1 MGAPNARVIMAA
13 GLRSRSVRGCKAATT
28 AQTRICG
35 PNAQRNHGQGR
46 LPVFA
51 PLTTGCHPV
60 LLLRYELAGFHF
72 SGPSWFIAYFFRD
85 PERLIPADEAAIVS
99 PADGKIVG
107 IAAETD
113 KTTRVSIFLS
123 VFNVHINR
131 SPVAGEVE
139 SVRYLPGKFKVAFDA
154 TASAENEQNVLVIRS
169 GSDKIKFSQIAGIL
183 ARRIVCWKKPGD
195 SVAKGERIG
204 LIKFGSRVDIF
215 LPENVALSI
224 KLGDKVQGGASV
236 IGRIKHG

>member
-1 MGAPNARVIMAA
+1 MAKEGYPFLFPLLLVA
-13 GLRSRSVRGCKAATT
+13 GLLFSLGMNWLGS
-28 AQTRICG
+28 I
-35 PNAQRNHGQGR
+35 
-46 LPVFA
+46 F
-51 PLTTGCHPV
+51 
-60 LLLRYELAGFHF
+60 LALAL
-72 SGPSWFIAYFFRD
+72 FIVYFFRD
-85 PERLIPADEAAIVS
+85 PERLIPADEDTIVS

-107 IAAETD
+107 IATD
-113 KTTRVSIFLS
+113 PDNTTRVSIFLS

-139 SVRYLPGKFKVAFDA
+139 SVCYLPGKFKVAFDA
-154 TASAENEQNVLVIRS
+154 AASTENEQNVLVIRS

-195 SVAKGERIG
+195 SVAKGERVG

-215 LPENVALSI
+215 LPENVALSV

-236 IGRIKHG
+236 IGRIKHA

>member
-1 MGAPNARVIMAA
+1 MAKEGFPFLLPLLLVA
-13 GLRSRSVRGCKAATT
+13 GLCLYFGMNWLTC
-28 AQTRICG
+28 
-35 PNAQRNHGQGR
+35 
-46 LPVFA
+46 VF
-51 PLTTGCHPV
+51 LS
-60 LLLRYELAGFHF
+60 LAI
-72 SGPSWFIAYFFRD
+72 FIVYFFRD
-85 PERLIPADEAAIVS
+85 PERLIPADEDAVVS

-107 IAAETD
+107 IATDPD
-113 KTTRVSIFLS
+113 KTTRISIFLS
-123 VFNVHINR
+123 VLNVHINR

-195 SVAKGERIG
+195 SVAKGERVG

-215 LPENVALSI
+215 LPENVALCI

-236 IGRIKHG
+236 IGRIKHA

>member
-1 MGAPNARVIMAA
+1 MAKEGYPFLLPLLLLA
-13 GLRSRSVRGCKAATT
+13 GLFFYSRMNWPGF
-28 AQTRICG
+28 
-35 PNAQRNHGQGR
+35 
-46 LPVFA
+46 VF
-51 PLTTGCHPV
+51 
-60 LLLRYELAGFHF
+60 LALAL
-72 SGPSWFIAYFFRD
+72 FIGYFFRD
-85 PERLIPADEAAIVS
+85 PERQISPDEADVVS

-107 IAAETD
+107 IAAEPD

-131 SPVAGEVE
+131 SPIGGQVE
-139 SVRYLPGKFKVAFDA
+139 SVCYRPGKFKVAFDP

-169 GSDKIKFSQIAGIL
+169 GSDRIKFSQIAGIL

-195 SVAKGERIG
+195 WVAKGERIG

-215 LPENVALSI
+215 LPDHVALSI
-224 KLGDKVQGGASV
+224 KLGDRVQGGASV

>member
-1 MGAPNARVIMAA
+1 MAKE
-13 GLRSRSVRGCKAATT
+13 GYPFL
-28 AQTRICG
+28 
-35 PNAQRNHGQGR
+35 
-46 LPVFA
+46 LP
-51 PLTTGCHPV
+51 
-60 LLLRYELAGFHF
+60 LLLVVVLSFSLGMNWLGSIFLALAV
-72 SGPSWFIAYFFRD
+72 FIAYFFRD

-107 IAAETD
+107 IAAEPD

-131 SPVAGEVE
+131 SPIAGEVE
-139 SVRYLPGKFKVAFDA
+139 SVRYVPGKFKVAFDA

-195 SVAKGERIG
+195 SVAKGERVG

-215 LPENVALSI
+215 LPDSVALSI
-224 KLGDKVQGGASV
+224 NLGDKVQGGASV

>member
-1 MGAPNARVIMAA
+1 MAKEGFPFLLPLLLVA
-13 GLRSRSVRGCKAATT
+13 GLCLYFGMNWLSC
-28 AQTRICG
+28 
-35 PNAQRNHGQGR
+35 
-46 LPVFA
+46 VF
-51 PLTTGCHPV
+51 LS
-60 LLLRYELAGFHF
+60 LAI
-72 SGPSWFIAYFFRD
+72 FIAYFFRD
-85 PERLIPADEAAIVS
+85 PERLIPADEDAVVS

-107 IAAETD
+107 IATDPD
-113 KTTRVSIFLS
+113 KTTRISIFLS
-123 VFNVHINR
+123 VLNVHINR

-195 SVAKGERIG
+195 SVAKGERVG

-224 KLGDKVQGGASV
+224 KLGDKVHGGASV

>member
-1 MGAPNARVIMAA
+1 MAKEGYPFLFPLLLVA
-13 GLRSRSVRGCKAATT
+13 GLFFYSGMNWPGS
-28 AQTRICG
+28 
-35 PNAQRNHGQGR
+35 
-46 LPVFA
+46 LF
-51 PLTTGCHPV
+51 
-60 LLLRYELAGFHF
+60 LALAL
-72 SGPSWFIAYFFRD
+72 FIASFFRD
-85 PERLIPADEAAIVS
+85 PERLIPSDEAAIVS

-107 IAAETD
+107 IAAEPD
-113 KTTRVSIFLS
+113 QTTRVSIFLS

-131 SPVAGEVE
+131 SPIAGEVE
-139 SVRYLPGKFKVAFDA
+139 SVCYRPGKFKVAFDP
-154 TASAENEQNVLVIRS
+154 TASTENEQNVLVIRS
-169 GSDKIKFSQIAGIL
+169 GSDKIKFSQIAGIV

-195 SVAKGERIG
+195 SVAKGERVG

>member
-1 MGAPNARVIMAA
+1 MAKEGYPFLFPLLLVA
-13 GLRSRSVRGCKAATT
+13 GLFFCSGMNWLGS
-28 AQTRICG
+28 
-35 PNAQRNHGQGR
+35 
-46 LPVFA
+46 LF
-51 PLTTGCHPV
+51 
-60 LLLRYELAGFHF
+60 LAIGL
-72 SGPSWFIAYFFRD
+72 FIAYFFRD
-85 PERLIPADEAAIVS
+85 PERVVPADAAAIVS

-107 IAAETD
+107 IAAEPD
-113 KTTRVSIFLS
+113 NMTRVSIFLS

-131 SPVAGEVE
+131 SPFGGEVE
-139 SVRYLPGKFKVAFDA
+139 SVHYLPGKFKVAFDA
-154 TASAENEQNVLVIRS
+154 AASAENEQNVLVIRS

-236 IGRIKHG
+236 IGRIRHG